1 VRSVVHWDGDRF
13 FASIEQAA
21 DRRLRNRPVVV
32 GGARRGIVA
41 SASGEARRLGIRP
54 GMPVRRARRICPVL
68 TVIPGHFDLYEQF
81 FEQILGLCE
90 QTTPLVEPVTVGAAY
105 LDLTG
110 TRALHGEDA
119 GPIVAR
125 LRETVR
131 RWLRISFSA
140 GIAGNKTAARIAARL
155 RKPAGQVEVP
165 HGKEG
170 VFLAPLPIGWLDG
183 LGAEG
188 IETLKLAGVCTLGA
202 LARAPLD
209 ALELALGKRAL
220 RWQRRAQGV
229 DEEPVRSRS
238 AGAPRW
244 REAVEFPEEA
254 WEESAILASLKK
266 RLETLLARAR
276 SERVEARKLTLTLV
290 YTDRDESRH
299 TLTLAHPTDLEC
311 DFESS
316 LPSLLRSA
324 WRRRVRLRAFSLTL
338 GGLYQPSLQ
347 LSLFPEPKRES
358 GALRRLAV
366 AIDDLRKKYGEKAI
380 RRGFAESPS
389 A

>member
-54 GMPVRRARRICPVL
+54 GMPVRRALRICPAV

-90 QTTPLVEPVTVGAAY
+90 QSTPLVEPVTVGAAY

-119 GPIVAR
+119 APIVAR

-140 GIAGNKTAARIAARL
+140 GIASNKTAARIAARL

-165 HGKEG
+165 LGGEG
-170 VFLAPLPIGWLDG
+170 AFLAPLPVGWLEG
-183 LGAEG
+183 LGG
-188 IETLKLAGVCTLGA
+188 DMIETLELAGVRTLGS

-209 ALELALGKRAL
+209 ALELALGKHAL

-229 DEEPVRSRS
+229 DEEPVRPRS
-238 AGAPRW
+238 ASAPRW

-254 WEESAILASLKK
+254 WEEPRILAAIKK
-266 RLETLLARAR
+266 RLETLLERAR
-276 SERVEARKLTLTLV
+276 REGVEARRLTLGLV
-290 YTDRDESRH
+290 YTDRGESSQS
-299 TLTLAHPTDLEC
+299 LTLAQPTDLEC
-311 DFESS
+311 DFEPS
-316 LPSLLRSA
+316 LPALLRAA
-324 WRRRVRLRAFSLTL
+324 WRRRVRLRGLTVTL
-338 GGLYQPSLQ
+338 SGIYQPSQQ

-358 GALRRLAV
+358 GALRRLAA
-366 AIDDLRKKYGEKAI
+366 AIDDLRKKYGENVI
-380 RRGFAESPS
+380 RRG
-389 A
+389 